1 MELGRSLALPC
12 MMETESLQIRSHGD
26 ASRPALIYLP
36 GIHGDWTLVSSF
48 RERMKSHVRFVEFTY
63 PRTLDWSLDD
73 YARAVLAALRANG
86 IGEGVLLGESFGSQ
100 VGWALL
106 ALCAEGRHSCRP
118 ANNSQLAGDSA
129 CSLGDGNVALPFSV
143 TTLILAGGFA
153 RYPFMPLVDF
163 TRAVWAMTP
172 AWLMRAFFRGY
183 AVFAR
188 WRHRHAPETAG
199 AIKEFVARRTPL
211 DLAAMGHRLKLIREN
226 EPVALARQMKIPVYQ
241 LAGFWDPI
249 VFSPPVKRWLQSDC
263 PGYRATQIIS
273 GADHNVLGTAPDVAA
288 KQVLEWLYHVLPASG
303 GRLDRLETDDRQNA
317 CPNPSARPGDRA

>member
-1 MELGRSLALPC
+1 
-12 MMETESLQIRSHGD
+12 MMETESLQIRIHGD
-26 ASRPALIYLP
+26 PSLPTLIYLP
-36 GIHGDWTLVSSF
+36 GIQGDWTLVSSF
-48 RERMKSHVRFVEFTY
+48 RERMKPHVRFVEFTY

-73 YARAVLAALRANG
+73 YARAVLAALQANG
-86 IGEGVLLGESFGSQ
+86 IGEGVILGESFGSQ
-100 VGWALL
+100 VAWALL
-106 ALCAEGRHSCRP
+106 TLCAEGRHSCRP

-163 TRAVWAMTP
+163 SRLVWRLTP
-172 AWLMRAFFRGY
+172 ASVVRAFLKGY

-199 AIKEFVARRTPL
+199 AIQEFVARRTPL

-226 EPVALARQMKIPVYQ
+226 EPVALARQMTFPVYQ

-249 VFSPPVKRWLQSDC
+249 VFSPPVKRWLQADC

-273 GADHNVLGTAPDVAA
+273 GADHNVLGTAPDAAA
-288 KQVLEWLYHVLPASG
+288 KQVLAWMYQVLPTSAG
-303 GRLDRLETDDRQNA
+303 GLDRLETDDRQNA
-317 CPNPSARPGDRA
+317 GPNLSARPGDRA